1 MAKHSGQEARVTL
14 RGKGQQIEL
23 TIEDSGTGFDP
34 EISQRPQT
42 LGLVSMRERVRFVD
56 GKIAI
61 RSELSNGTRI
71 DVQNS
76 ASFESA
82 CP

>member
-1 MAKHSGQEARVTL
+1 
-14 RGKGQQIEL
+14 
-23 TIEDSGTGFDP
+23 
-34 EISQRPQT
+34 
-42 LGLVSMRERVRFVD
+42 MRERVRFVD